1 LWNYTIAELLLLLRL
16 LLLGLLLLLLLLRL
30 LLALL
35 LLLLLLLKSRLSL
48 STANNLSTLRI
59 KSAFINI
66 KIKQKNNKFVMT

>member
-35 LLLLLLLKSRLSL
+35 LLLLLLKSCLSL

-66 KIKQKNNKFVMT
+66 KIKQNNKFL